1 MMAYNQCFGES
12 FPQFAEQSEQ
22 GTSLRQCTCVLGTSG
37 NIQPSFVTNT
47 YRMGVMVTAVC
58 PDLFQRTA
66 LANFSIAGDVEM
78 VTDVTESTVLDMKM
92 CIRDRCM
99 AMPVC
104 KICRRSV
111 AIHYHSCRSRN
122 NVRKRK
128 LVEYCFYGI
137 SLLTGPLFFLQM
149 CDGNK

>member
-1 MMAYNQCFGES
+1 MAYNQCFGES

-22 GTSLRQCTCVLGTSG
+22 GTSLRQCTCVLGMSG

-78 VTDVTESTVLDMKM
+78 VTDVTESTVLDM
-92 CIRDRCM
+92 ILS
-99 AMPVC
+99 A
-104 KICRRSV
+104 SL
-111 AIHYHSCRSRN
+111 HTRSR
-122 NVRKRK
+122 VSG
-128 LVEYCFYGI
+128 VA
-137 SLLTGPLFFLQM
+137 LQ
-149 CDGNK
+149 

>member
-1 MMAYNQCFGES
+1 MAYNQCFGES

-66 LANFSIAGDVEM
+66 LADFSVSGDVEM
-78 VTDVTESTVLDMKM
+78 IADVTESSVKDMILTASLRRKGLSFRRGTAMNDNQSDGTHRATYSSVL
-92 CIRDRCM
+92 
-99 AMPVC
+99 
-104 KICRRSV
+104 RS
-111 AIHYHSCRSRN
+111 
-122 NVRKRK
+122 
-128 LVEYCFYGI
+128 
-137 SLLTGPLFFLQM
+137 SLR
-149 CDGNK
+149 

>member
-1 MMAYNQCFGES
+1 MAYNQCFGES

-58 PDLFQRTA
+58 SDLFQRTA

-78 VTDVTESTVLDMKM
+78 VTNVTEPAVLDMILSASLRRKEFSFRRGTEINNIPLGSRVR
-92 CIRDRCM
+92 CFTASARIWIRRI
-99 AMPVC
+99 A
-104 KICRRSV
+104 
-111 AIHYHSCRSRN
+111 
-122 NVRKRK
+122 
-128 LVEYCFYGI
+128 
-137 SLLTGPLFFLQM
+137 
-149 CDGNK
+149 

>member
-58 PDLFQRTA
+58 SDLFQRTA

-78 VTDVTESTVLDMKM
+78 VTNVTEPGVGYD
-92 CIRDRCM
+92 
-99 AMPVC
+99 
-104 KICRRSV
+104 
-111 AIHYHSCRSRN
+111 
-122 NVRKRK
+122 
-128 LVEYCFYGI
+128 LVGKPPPKGI
-137 SLLTGPLFFLQM
+137 FLPAWH
-149 CDGNK
+149 CNE

>member
-22 GTSLRQCTCVLGTSG
+22 GTSLRQCTCVLGMSG

-78 VTDVTESTVLDMKM
+78 VTDVTESTVLDMILSASLRRKEFSFRRGTAM
-92 CIRDRCM
+92 NDNQRNGCLLYTSPSPRD
-99 AMPVC
+99 
-104 KICRRSV
+104 
-111 AIHYHSCRSRN
+111 
-122 NVRKRK
+122 
-128 LVEYCFYGI
+128 
-137 SLLTGPLFFLQM
+137 
-149 CDGNK
+149 